1 MPVGAAP
8 FAGGCLHE
16 ARTFADPPLDLRV
29 VSWAEPLL
37 GRAEALVGSHKEE
50 VPTMEA
56 VVHQARS
63 AFSDAAKPANWH
75 RHDAA
80 ARGVDDGA
88 KKARK
93 RRPSPPPAR
102 GGPSQNELWDDL
114 CRTVRDL

>member
-1 MPVGAAP
+1 MARAA
-8 FAGGCLHE
+8 AM
-16 ARTFADPPLDLRV
+16 AM
-29 VSWAEPLL
+29 
-37 GRAEALVGSHKEE
+37 

>member
-1 MPVGAAP
+1 MRR
-8 FAGGCLHE
+8 L
-16 ARTFADPPLDLRV
+16 RRV
-29 VSWAEPLL
+29 VGGHPPR
-37 GRAEALVGSHKEE
+37 RARADTADDAGVARAAAMAM

-88 KKARK
+88 KKLRK